1 MRATTYARIA
11 MHLLGA
17 WIGICEVT
25 AQADSCEQAT
35 PFAYFNCETFAPPF
49 PQSVR
54 RCYSFTTGGDSV
66 DFTFGY
72 FAFCSDLA
80 VTYTLYNGLCDS
92 ITSNSTGSFSIAPEV
107 YYVVCGTVAC
117 QTPGGIR
124 EICATEMLTLPI
136 ELIGMTAY
144 PIDQGV
150 VLEWTTA
157 TEIDSRAFAILRSP
171 NLVQWSALV
180 QVAAAGQ
187 SYTTRVYRWT
197 DTEPVEG
204 LVYYQLKGE
213 DIDGTVRMLMYLPV
227 TWHGRHG
234 SSLGPFDLLGRRVR

>member
-1 MRATTYARIA
+1 
-11 MHLLGA
+11 
-17 WIGICEVT
+17 
-25 AQADSCEQAT
+25 
-35 PFAYFNCETFAPPF
+35 
-49 PQSVR
+49 
-54 RCYSFTTGGDSV
+54 
-66 DFTFGY
+66 
-72 FAFCSDLA
+72 
-80 VTYTLYNGLCDS
+80 
-92 ITSNSTGSFSIAPEV
+92 
-107 YYVVCGTVAC
+107 
-117 QTPGGIR
+117 
-124 EICATEMLTLPI
+124 MLTLPI
-136 ELIGMTAY
+136 ELVGMTAY

-171 NLVQWSALV
+171 DLVQWSALV

-234 SSLGPFDLLGRRVR
+234 SSLGNFDLLGRRVR